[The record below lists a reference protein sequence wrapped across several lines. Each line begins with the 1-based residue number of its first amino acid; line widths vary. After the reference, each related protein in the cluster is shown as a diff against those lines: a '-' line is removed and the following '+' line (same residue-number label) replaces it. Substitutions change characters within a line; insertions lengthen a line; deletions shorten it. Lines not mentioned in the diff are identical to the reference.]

1 MEGYKISLVEIPSQ
15 NSSPRPV
22 SKKEEERM
30 IEHEEIEEILNEL
43 EQFVSSIFIA
53 PKKSSRLRPVINLKN
68 LSSHA
73 ECNDFKME
81 DLFLLN
87 EFFEEGDDLFK
98 LDLKTLIFSVSSPSL
113 SKVCKISM
121 ETEVVL
127 TSLPLF

>member
-1 MEGYKISLVEIPSQ
+1 
-15 NSSPRPV
+15 
-22 SKKEEERM
+22 
-30 IEHEEIEEILNEL
+30 
-43 EQFVSSIFIA
+43 
-53 PKKSSRLRPVINLKN
+53 
-68 LSSHA
+68 
-73 ECNDFKME
+73 ME